1 MLNKKMLLSV
11 LILSVVAT
19 VAGAGTWAYFD
30 SSQTANDNTITS
42 GTLILTPGS
51 SALDVFNIG
60 PLAPGDSGNAKTL
73 NLVNDGNLNG
83 YLYAEIS
90 ASGENDLP
98 DLTTTINDKTMTDNA
113 KIYLGELSAGD
124 NMDINI
130 DYDFDETG
138 VDQNT
143 QQGKT
148 VTYNINYHLQQ
159 LED

>member
-30 SSQTANDNTITS
+30 SSQAVDDNTITS
-42 GTLILTPGS
+42 GTLTLTPGS
-51 SALDVFNIG
+51 SALDAFNIG

-90 ASGENDLP
+90 ASGESDLS
-98 DLTTTINDKTMTDNA
+98 DLTTTINGQTMTDGA
-113 KIYLGELSAGD
+113 KIYLGDLSAGD